1 MTSSFSCRPPGR
13 ARVGLPAEPHGE
25 QGGRGRAVATAYTP
39 QPSRSGRG
47 CAPRRARPRAGHSR
61 RWRACTAWRLSRRVV
76 RPCAQMTR
84 VRVGNGVASAG
95 GPLSPRP
102 QRCHRQGTPR
112 ERERAC
118 VLCATRS
125 IISVLTQW
133 GATLVI
139 KLQSQQKKTKRERER
154 ERLPRQRSASRSA
167 RP

>member
-1 MTSSFSCRPPGR
+1 
-13 ARVGLPAEPHGE
+13 
-25 QGGRGRAVATAYTP
+25 
-39 QPSRSGRG
+39 
-47 CAPRRARPRAGHSR
+47 
-61 RWRACTAWRLSRRVV
+61 
-76 RPCAQMTR
+76 MTR

-139 KLQSQQKKTKRERER
+139 KLRERER
-154 ERLPRQRSASRSA
+154 ETLAVQWGVAIEIERAIKKNASF
-167 RP
+167 